1 MYYRTIY
8 ENLAKAFTEDQQAL
22 YLQRVGEVEP
32 NIRYCAY
39 NIGDESAIQDLMQ
52 MRREAGGGK
61 MSTELDVGLPLMFL
75 WYLSSH
81 FDFFPNLYS

>member
-1 MYYRTIY
+1 M
-8 ENLAKAFTEDQQAL
+8 L

-52 MRREAGGGK
+52 MRREAGGGE
-61 MSTELDVGLPLMFL
+61 MSSELDVRHWVKVFRIIPEVQYFEA
-75 WYLSSH
+75 
-81 FDFFPNLYS
+81 DFP

>member
-1 MYYRTIY
+1 M
-8 ENLAKAFTEDQQAL
+8 L

-52 MRREAGGGK
+52 MRREAGGGE
-61 MSTELDVGLPLMFL
+61 MSSELDVRLA
-75 WYLSSH
+75 YNISIVK
-81 FDFFPNLYS
+81 